1 MREIKDIDELTEEA
15 GDIYNAL
22 RGLKKYIDFI
32 LCEASK
38 DDSGEVSGLVAT
50 IVCLGQPHYTDMDNF
65 NVFGGEEQ

>member
-32 LCEASK
+32 LRDESK
-38 DDSGEVSGLVAT
+38 DDSEEVSGLVTT
-50 IVCLGQPHYTDMDNF
+50 IVCLANAHYTDMDNF
-65 NVFGGEEQ
+65 DVFGGEE

>member
-50 IVCLGQPHYTDMDNF
+50 IVCLANAHYTDMDNF